1 MGSVNKVILLGRL
14 GADPELRYTGGG
26 QPVANF
32 RIATT
37 ERIKRNENWEERT
50 EWHRVV
56 VWGKLAENCSQYLSK
71 GREVYVE
78 GRLQTRQWN
87 DQNGNTRYTTEIVAR
102 EVVFLSG
109 GRQQNGPGQ
118 SAGPQAYLEALN
130 RAGASLAR
138 SLVYAGVG
146 ASLLTLL
153 GFFTGYVIQTRAL
166 GCWRSVDS
174 LTLFLFALPSTVIG
188 IGLVSLWNTPWTN
201 LVYATPLI
209 IILGYLAKYTAL
221 TSRICVA
228 QFAQIPRSMEEAA
241 QVAGVGWF
249 HRVAFI
255 LAPLARRGLLGAWI
269 VGYIFCFRDTGI
281 TMLVYPA
288 GHDTLPVRIFTLMA
302 NGSQELIAAL
312 SVSRSRIRILTLWT
326 WSTPASENLPRP

>member
-118 SAGPQAYLEALN
+118 SAGPQANEPPPPE
-130 RAGASLAR
+130 
-138 SLVYAGVG
+138 VPP
-146 ASLLTLL
+146 
-153 GFFTGYVIQTRAL
+153 
-166 GCWRSVDS
+166 D
-174 LTLFLFALPSTVIG
+174 PD
-188 IGLVSLWNTPWTN
+188 PD
-201 LVYATPLI
+201 
-209 IILGYLAKYTAL
+209 
-221 TSRICVA
+221 
-228 QFAQIPRSMEEAA
+228 IPCEEP
-241 QVAGVGWF
+241 
-249 HRVAFI
+249 H
-255 LAPLARRGLLGAWI
+255 LARRA
-269 VGYIFCFRDTGI
+269 
-281 TMLVYPA
+281 
-288 GHDTLPVRIFTLMA
+288 PVRAERARRSYWTA
-302 NGSQELIAAL
+302 GL
-312 SVSRSRIRILTLWT
+312 SRPGSRSGGRDGFAVRRWRKIVR
-326 WSTPASENLPRP
+326 